1 MPRTFL
7 TEQLFLN
14 LSDNAP
20 SLFVHHSCV
29 PELIMVVFKRL
40 NCFNL
45 LLFIISLTEVRLI
58 PVFFS
63 TSLGDMLLPGFS
75 SCEQISAKWHQLMR
89 RWKSL
94 WIKNLRVFKQYNEL
108 NRRMKSLQCKIRR
121 RRKKQILMSI
131 LCKWKTRRFLKNIIY
146 WFIINFRFL
155 KFRQMIKNRLI
166 ANPWKNG
173 ILNFCKFWNI
183 NDLFL
188 VTFFMAHPVNLIT
201 HWKHWITVP

>member
-1 MPRTFL
+1 MFWEFKGTSKVKSFSSCHTHFS
-7 TEQLFLN
+7 TERLFLN

-20 SLFVHHSCV
+20 SLFVRHSCV

-121 RRKKQILMSI
+121 RRKK
-131 LCKWKTRRFLKNIIY
+131 TDFDV
-146 WFIINFRFL
+146 NFVQVENKVL
-155 KFRQMIKNRLI
+155 SKKY
-166 ANPWKNG
+166 
-173 ILNFCKFWNI
+173 
-183 NDLFL
+183 
-188 VTFFMAHPVNLIT
+188 H
-201 HWKHWITVP
+201 